1 MNPRLKASVLW
12 GATGALSFLVLV
24 QGYELLSDVSL
35 SFALKFAVAGLVA
48 TLATGS
54 TYVAEPLLADGNGRT

>member
-24 QGYELLSDVSL
+24 QGYELFSDVRL
-35 SFALKFAVAGLVA
+35 SFALKFAIAGLVA
-48 TLATGS
+48 TLAVGS
-54 TYVAEPLLADGNGRT
+54 TYVAEPLLANGNGRT